1 MSEQRSTRIVV
12 NGQEYHSLEEMP
24 PEVRSLYERAL
35 QMAAEEDARDIAG
48 PGGAAASSPPAD
60 TGSHISVKQVVTST
74 KFVVNG
80 KEYASIDEMPADV
93 AGQVRAAVAS
103 AGSEG
108 LAGGTAPRHPTRP
121 TQAAAR
127 IPNFEAHERPHVRLR
142 VSALRLAL
150 WLAAMLLIILLYLRR
165 R

>member
-48 PGGAAASSPPAD
+48 PGGAAASSPPSD

-93 AGQVRAAVAS
+93 AGQVRAAMAS

-121 TQAAAR
+121 TQAAR
-127 IPNFEAHERPHVRLR
+127 IHNFEAQERPHVRLR